1 MKKDTVGGLIVIVAL
16 LLIAAVIVGVCYSQG
31 VFDSLLPDDMGT
43 QTTDDDTQAPDDGTE
58 QPQQEAAGTVISDII
73 YQSYIGAE

>member
-43 QTTDDDTQAPDDGTE
+43 QTPDDGNQTPDGGTE
-58 QPQQEAAGTVISDII
+58 QPQEAAGTVISDII